1 MAELRHFLAEQNGRP
16 LGEMKTFRKRIGTL
30 FVVAMAAGLTLLA
43 PRLHSQQIELTAA
56 VSYEGQRVSSVQ
68 LAGQPDGN
76 TRKLRALIVQPIN
89 APYAQAKIDETVAAL
104 KKAGDF
110 KDVEVQVTPAAEGV
124 HVVFVLKPAYYFGV
138 YTFPKAEKAF
148 SYTRLLQAANY
159 SKQEPFTQ
167 EKVEEAESS
176 LLEFFHRTGFFRAT
190 VEPKMQI
197 DQAHGVVNVEYDINL
212 KKRAKFGDV
221 ILEGVSE
228 EQTKRLK
235 ASLRSIRARIKGA
248 YIKPGKPYSLRRLNA
263 ATAFLQQQLGKQHFL
278 AGRVKLVSTLYNSET
293 NRTDIKY
300 GVTEGPKIEIK
311 LAGAHVWGRT
321 QKKLIPMYQENS
333 VDPDLVNE
341 GAQDL
346 TSYFQSKGYF
356 DAKVQSQ
363 IQKQP
368 SGVIVLYQ
376 IVKGRRGKVEAI
388 EFHGNEHFSDKD
400 LKSHVLVTKRM
411 PLNPLSHGK
420 YSEQLVRKSVKN
432 IEGLYRGAG
441 YSQVKVTPKLVNKDN
456 KLQLAFQVEQGVRD
470 VVESLQIEGNKALTQ
485 QELAPKGMNLEPG
498 KPYSTLLLTKDRDQI
513 MATYLDK
520 GFLNVTFKSR
530 VEHTK
535 DDPHH
540 VHVVYQVEEGRQVH
554 TARFGSIGAQHTRPE
569 IIARNANIKVD
580 KPLSQTALLR
590 GESQLYT
597 LGVFDWAS
605 VDTRQPITDDP
616 KAEVLVKAH
625 ESKRNSIAY
634 GFGFQVINRGGSIPG
649 GTIALPG
656 LPPIGLPTKF
666 ATSQQT
672 FWGPEGS
679 IEYTRRN
686 FRGRAETLT
695 LSVFGARLDQRAAA
709 SLVNPTIWNTGWS
722 STVTFS
728 AERTSENPIFTA
740 RLGGAGIQFQHYLDK
755 NRQKS
760 VVFRYDFRRTNL
772 SNIVIPDL
780 VLPEDQNVRL
790 STLSASFSRDSRD
803 SALDAHKGIYES
815 VQLDI
820 SPSSLGSN
828 TSFGRFLGQIAYYR
842 SLTSDSSLV
851 WANSL
856 RLGMEHAFG
865 GQHIPISESF
875 FSGGGSTLRGFSLNG
890 AGPQRV
896 VSVCAVD
903 NPGCNETISVPVGGK
918 QLVIFNSEL
927 RFPLGVSLPLI
938 GGVLGG
944 AVFYDGGN
952 VYTNVRFSNIFSD
965 FTHTV
970 GGGLR
975 YKTPVGP
982 VRVDIGHLLNAPP
995 GIKSLQFFVTLGQAF

>member
-1 MAELRHFLAEQNGRP
+1 
-16 LGEMKTFRKRIGTL
+16 MKNFRSWIGTSII
-30 FVVAMAAGLTLLA
+30 VAVAAGFTSV
-43 PRLHSQQIELTAA
+43 PPGLHSQQIEAA
-56 VSYEGQRVSSVQ
+56 ATTVSYEGQRVSSVQ
-68 LAGQPDGN
+68 LAGQPDGVP
-76 TRKLRALIVQPIN
+76 RKLRALITQPIN
-89 APYAQAKIDETVAAL
+89 APYAQTKVDETVAAL

-138 YTFPKAEKAF
+138 YTFPKAEKVF

-167 EKVEEAESS
+167 EKVEEADSS
-176 LLEFFHRTGFFRAT
+176 LLEFFHRTGFFLAT
-190 VEPKMQI
+190 VEPKMQT
-197 DQAHGVVNVEYDINL
+197 DKAHGVVNVEYDVNL
-212 KKRAKFGDV
+212 KRRAKFGDV
-221 ILEGVSE
+221 ILAGASE
-228 EQTKRLK
+228 AQTKRL
-235 ASLRSIRARIKGA
+235 AGSLRSIRARIKGA
-248 YIKPGKPYSLRRLNA
+248 YIKPGKPYTLKKLTA
-263 ATAFLQQQLGKQHFL
+263 ATAFLQQQLGNQHFL
-278 AGRVKLVSTLYNSET
+278 SGRVKLVSTLYNPET
-293 NRTDIKY
+293 NRADIKY
-300 GVTEGPKIEIK
+300 DVTEGPKIEIK

-321 QKKLIPMYQENS
+321 QKKLIPMYQENA
-333 VDPDLVNE
+333 VDADLVNE

-346 TSYFQSKGYF
+346 TSYFQSKGFF

-368 SGVIVLYQ
+368 SGVTVLYQ
-376 IVKGRRGKVEAI
+376 ITKGPRGKVEAI

-400 LKSHVLVTKRM
+400 LKSHVLVTKRVPLM
-411 PLNPLSHGK
+411 PFSHGK

-441 YSQVKVTPKLVNKDN
+441 YSQVKVTPKVMSKDHE
-456 KLQLAFQVEQGVRD
+456 LQLAFQVEEGVRD
-470 VVESLQIEGNKALTQ
+470 VVESLQMEGNKTLTQ

-520 GFLNVTFKSR
+520 GFLNVTFKSK

-540 VHVVYQVEEGRQVH
+540 VHVIYQVEEGPQVH
-554 TARFGSIGAQHTRPE
+554 TASVEPVGAQHTRPE
-569 IIARNANIKVD
+569 IIARNTNIKVN
-580 KPLSQTALLR
+580 KPLSETALLR

-616 KAEVLVKAH
+616 QAEVLVKLH
-625 ESKRNSIAY
+625 ESKRNTIAY
-634 GFGFQVINRGGSIPG
+634 GFGFQVINRGGSIPS

-656 LPPIGLPTKF
+656 LPPVGLPQKF
-666 ATSQQT
+666 TTSQKT

-679 IEYTRRN
+679 VEYTRRN
-686 FRGRAETLT
+686 FRGRAETIT
-695 LSVFGARLDQRAAA
+695 LSAFGGRLDQRASA
-709 SLVNPTIWNTGWS
+709 SWANPTIWNTGWS

-728 AERTSENPIFTA
+728 GERTSENPIFTA
-740 RLGGAGIQFQHYLDK
+740 RLGGAGIQFQHYLDR

-760 VVFRYDFRRTNL
+760 VVFRYDFRRTSL
-772 SNIVIPDL
+772 SNIAIPDL

-790 STLSASFSRDSRD
+790 SSLSASYSRDSRD
-803 SALDAHKGIYES
+803 NPLDAHKGIYQS
-815 VQLDI
+815 FQIDLN
-820 SPSSLGSN
+820 PSFLGSS
-828 TSFGRFLGQIAYYR
+828 TSFGRFLGQTAYYR

-865 GQHIPISESF
+865 GNHIPISESF

-890 AGPQRV
+890 AGPQREV
-896 VSVCAVD
+896 FVCPAD
-903 NPGCNETISVPVGGK
+903 NPNCGEKIPVPVGGK
-918 QLVIFNSEL
+918 ELVIFNSEL
-927 RFPLGVSLPLI
+927 RFPLGISAPLL
-938 GGVLGG
+938 GGTLGG
-944 AVFYDGGN
+944 AVFYDAGN
-952 VYTNVRFSNIFSD
+952 VYSNVTFKNVASD
-965 FTHTV
+965 LTHTV
-970 GGGLR
+970 GFGFR

-982 VRVDIGHLLNAPP
+982 VRVDIGHLLNAPA
-995 GIKSLQFFVTLGQAF
+995 GVKTLQFFVTLGQAF

>member
-1 MAELRHFLAEQNGRP
+1 MNNLSRW
-16 LGEMKTFRKRIGTL
+16 IGAAL
-30 FVVAMAAGLTLLA
+30 VAAIAGFTSA
-43 PRLHSQQIELTAA
+43 PLHSQQIETARTA

-68 LAGQPDGN
+68 VAGQPDGN
-76 TRKLRALIVQPIN
+76 RRKMQALIAQPVN
-89 APYAQAKIDETVAAL
+89 APYEQAKVDETAAAL
-104 KKAGDF
+104 IKNGVA
-110 KDVEVQVTPAAEGV
+110 KDVEVQVTPSPEGL

-138 YTFPKAEKAF
+138 FTFPKAEKTF

-176 LLEFFHRTGFFRAT
+176 LLAFFHRAGFFTAT
-190 VEPKMQI
+190 VEPKLQT

-212 KKRAKFGDV
+212 KRRAKFGDV
-221 ILEGVSE
+221 ILTGVSE
-228 EQTKRLK
+228 QQTKRLN
-235 ASLRSIRARIKGA
+235 ASLRSIKARIKGA
-248 YIKPGKPYSLRRLNA
+248 YIKPGKPYSLKKLNA
-263 ATAFLQQQLGKQHFL
+263 ATTFLQQQLGSQHYL
-278 AGRVKLVSTLYNSET
+278 AGRVKLVSTIYNPET

-300 GVTEGPKIEIK
+300 DVTEGPKIEIK

-321 QKKLIPMYQENS
+321 QKKLIPMYQENA

-356 DAKVQSQ
+356 GAKVQSQ
-363 IQKQP
+363 VQKQP
-368 SGVIVLYQ
+368 SGVTVLYQ
-376 IVKGRRGKVEAI
+376 IVKGPRGKVESI
-388 EFHGNEHFSDKD
+388 EFHGNDHFSDKE
-400 LKSHVLVTKRM
+400 LKSHVPVTKRV
-411 PLNPLSHGK
+411 PGLPFSHGK

-441 YSQVKVTPKLVNKDN
+441 YSQVKVTPKVVRKEDN
-456 KLQLAFQVEQGVRD
+456 ELHLTFQVEEGVRD
-470 VVESLQIEGNKALTQ
+470 VVDSLQIEGNKSLTQ

-498 KPYSTLLLTKDRDQI
+498 KPYSTQLLTKDRDQI

-520 GFLNVTFKSR
+520 GYLTMTFKSK
-530 VEHTK
+530 VEHAK

-540 VHVVYQVEEGRQVH
+540 VRVIYEVEEGPQVK
-554 TARFGSIGAQHTRPE
+554 TVSVEPVGEQHTRPE
-569 IIARNANIKVD
+569 IIARNANIKVG
-580 KPLSQTALLR
+580 KPLSETALLR

-616 KAEVLVKAH
+616 QAEVLVKLH

-634 GFGFQVINRGGSIPG
+634 GFGFQVINRGGSTPS

-656 LPPIGLPTKF
+656 LPPVGLPTKF
-666 ATSQQT
+666 STSQQT

-686 FRGRAETLT
+686 FRGRAETVT
-695 LSVFGARLDQRAAA
+695 LSAFGGRLDQRASA
-709 SLVNPTIWNTGWS
+709 SWANPTIWNTGWS

-728 AERTSENPIFTA
+728 GERTSENPIFTA

-760 VVFRYDFRRTNL
+760 VIFRYDFRRTNL
-772 SNIVIPDL
+772 SNIAIPGL

-790 STLSASFSRDSRD
+790 SSLSASFSRDSRD
-803 SALDAHKGIYES
+803 SQIDAHKGIYES
-815 VQLDI
+815 FQVDMN
-820 SPSSLGSN
+820 PSFLGSS
-828 TSFGRFLGQIAYYR
+828 TSFGRFLGQTAYYK

-856 RLGMEHAFG
+856 RVGLEHAFDG
-865 GQHIPISESF
+865 AHIPISESF

-890 AGPQRV
+890 AGPQREV
-896 VSVCAVD
+896 LVCPAD
-903 NPGCNETISVPVGGK
+903 NPGCGEKISVPVGGK

-927 RFPLGVSLPLI
+927 RFPLGIAPPFV
-938 GGVLGG
+938 GGTLGG
-944 AVFYDGGN
+944 AVFYDVGN
-952 VYTNVRFSNIFSD
+952 VYSSVSFKNIASD
-965 FTHTV
+965 LTHTV

-982 VRVDIGHLLNAPP
+982 VRVDIGHLLNGPP
-995 GIKSLQFFVTLGQAF
+995 GVKSLQVFVTLGQAF

>member
-1 MAELRHFLAEQNGRP
+1 MNSLGRW
-16 LGEMKTFRKRIGTL
+16 IGAAL
-30 FVVAMAAGLTLLA
+30 VAAIAGFTSA
-43 PRLHSQQIELTAA
+43 PLHSQQIETATTA

-68 LAGQPDGN
+68 VAGQPDGN
-76 TRKLRALIVQPIN
+76 RRKMQALIAQPVN
-89 APYAQAKIDETVAAL
+89 APYEQAKVDETAAAL
-104 KKAGDF
+104 IKNGVA
-110 KDVEVQVTPAAEGV
+110 KDVEVQVTPSPEGL

-138 YTFPKAEKAF
+138 FTFPKAEKVF

-176 LLEFFHRTGFFRAT
+176 LLAFFHRAGFFMAT
-190 VEPKMQI
+190 VEPKLQT
-197 DQAHGVVNVEYDINL
+197 DQAHGVVNVEYVINL
-212 KKRAKFGDV
+212 KRRTKFGNV
-221 ILEGVSE
+221 IIAGVSE
-228 EQTKRLK
+228 PQTKKL
-235 ASLRSIRARIKGA
+235 AGSLRSLRARIKGA
-248 YIKPGKPYSLRRLNA
+248 YIKPGKTYSLKRLNA
-263 ATAFLQQQLGKQHFL
+263 ATTFLQQQLGSQHYL
-278 AGRVKLVSTLYNSET
+278 AGRVKLVSTIYNPET
-293 NRTDIKY
+293 NGTDIKY
-300 GVTEGPKIEIK
+300 DVTEGPKIEIK

-321 QKKLIPMYQENS
+321 QKKLIPMYQENA

-356 DAKVQSQ
+356 GAKVQSQ

-368 SGVIVLYQ
+368 SGMTVLYQ
-376 IVKGRRGKVEAI
+376 IVKGPRGKVESI
-388 EFHGNEHFSDKD
+388 EFHGNDHFSDKE
-400 LKSHVLVTKRM
+400 LKSHVPVTKRV
-411 PLNPLSHGK
+411 PGLPFSHGK

-441 YSQVKVTPKLVNKDN
+441 YSQVKVTPKVVRKEDN
-456 KLQLAFQVEQGVRD
+456 ELQLTFQVEEGVRD
-470 VVESLQIEGNKALTQ
+470 VVDSLQIEGNKSLTQ

-498 KPYSTLLLTKDRDQI
+498 KPYSTQLLTKDRDQI

-520 GFLNVTFKSR
+520 GYLTMTFKSK
-530 VEHTK
+530 VEHAK

-540 VHVVYQVEEGRQVH
+540 VRVIYEVEEGPQVK
-554 TARFGSIGAQHTRPE
+554 TVSVEPVGEQHTRPE
-569 IIARNANIKVD
+569 IIARNANIKVG
-580 KPLSQTALLR
+580 KPLSETALLR

-616 KAEVLVKAH
+616 QAEVLVKLH

-634 GFGFQVINRGGSIPG
+634 GFGFQVINRGGSIPS

-656 LPPIGLPTKF
+656 LPPVGLPTKF
-666 ATSQQT
+666 STSQQT

-686 FRGRAETLT
+686 FRGRAETVT
-695 LSVFGARLDQRAAA
+695 LSAFGGRLDQRASA
-709 SLVNPTIWNTGWS
+709 SWANPTIWNTGWS

-728 AERTSENPIFTA
+728 GERTSENPIFTA
-740 RLGGAGIQFQHYLDK
+740 RLGGAGIQFQHYLDR

-760 VVFRYDFRRTNL
+760 VIFRYDFRRTNL
-772 SNIVIPDL
+772 SNIAIPGL

-790 STLSASFSRDSRD
+790 SSLSASFSRDSRD
-803 SALDAHKGIYES
+803 SPLDAHKGIYES
-815 VQLDI
+815 FQVDMN
-820 SPSSLGSN
+820 PSFLGSS
-828 TSFGRFLGQIAYYR
+828 TSFGRFLGQTAYYR

-851 WANSL
+851 WASSL
-856 RLGMEHAFG
+856 RLGLEHAFG
-865 GQHIPISESF
+865 GAHIPISESF

-890 AGPQRV
+890 AGPQREV
-896 VSVCAVD
+896 LVCPAD
-903 NPGCNETISVPVGGK
+903 NPGCGEKISVPVGGK

-927 RFPLGVSLPLI
+927 RFPLGISPPLI
-938 GGVLGG
+938 GGTLGG
-944 AVFYDGGN
+944 VVFYDVGN
-952 VYTNVRFSNIFSD
+952 VYSSVSFKNIASD
-965 FTHTV
+965 LTHTV

-982 VRVDIGHLLNAPP
+982 VRVDIGHLLNGPP
-995 GIKSLQFFVTLGQAF
+995 GVKSLQVFVTLGQAF

>member
-1 MAELRHFLAEQNGRP
+1 
-16 LGEMKTFRKRIGTL
+16 MKTFRRRIGTL
-30 FVVAMAAGLTLLA
+30 LVVAVAAGLTSLA
-43 PRLHSQQIELTAA
+43 PKLHSQQIEATSAA

-68 LAGQPDGN
+68 LAGQPNG
-76 TRKLRALIVQPIN
+76 TPRKLRDLIVQPVN
-89 APYAQAKIDETVAAL
+89 APYAQAKVDETVAAL

-138 YTFPKAEKAF
+138 YTFPKAEKTF

-159 SKQEPFTQ
+159 FKQEPFTQ

-176 LLEFFHRTGFFRAT
+176 LLEFFHRTGFFMAT
-190 VEPKMQI
+190 VEPKMQT
-197 DQAHGVVNVEYDINL
+197 DEVHRVVNVEYVINL
-212 KKRAKFGDV
+212 KRRAKFGNV
-221 ILEGVSE
+221 ILAGVSE
-228 EQTKRLK
+228 QQTKRLN
-235 ASLRSIRARIKGA
+235 ASLRSIKARIKGA
-248 YIKPGKPYSLRRLNA
+248 YIKPGKPYSLKKLTA

-278 AGRVKLVSTLYNSET
+278 AGRVKLVSTLYNAET

-300 GVTEGPKIEIK
+300 DVTEGPKIEIK

-321 QKKLIPMYQENS
+321 QKKLIPMYQENA

-346 TSYFQSKGYF
+346 TSYFQAKGYF
-356 DAKVQSQ
+356 GAKVQSQ

-368 SGVIVLYQ
+368 SGVTVLYQ
-376 IVKGRRGKVEAI
+376 IVRGPRGKVDAI

-400 LKSHVLVTKRM
+400 LKSHVLVTKHVPMM
-411 PLNPLSHGK
+411 PFSHGK

-441 YSQVKVTPKLVNKDN
+441 YSQVKVTPKVVNKDN
-456 KLQLAFQVEQGVRD
+456 ELQLAFQVEEGVRD
-470 VVESLQIEGNKALTQ
+470 VVESLQLEGNKALTQ
-485 QELAPKGMNLEPG
+485 QQLAPKGMNLEPG
-498 KPYSTLLLTKDRDQI
+498 KPYSTQLLTKDRDQI

-520 GFLNVTFKSR
+520 GFLNVTFKSK

-540 VHVVYQVEEGRQVH
+540 VHVVYEVEEGPQVH
-554 TARFGSIGAQHTRPE
+554 TASVESIGARHTRPE
-569 IIARNANIKVD
+569 IVARNANIKVD
-580 KPLSQTALLR
+580 KPLSETALLR

-616 KAEVLVKAH
+616 KAEVLVKLH

-634 GFGFQVINRGGSIPG
+634 GFGFQVINRGGSIPS

-679 IEYTRRN
+679 IEYTRRD

-695 LSVFGARLDQRAAA
+695 LSAFGGRLDQRAAA
-709 SLVNPTIWNTGWS
+709 SLANPTIWNTGWS

-760 VVFRYDFRRTNL
+760 VIFRYDFRRTNL
-772 SNIVIPDL
+772 SNITIPDL
-780 VLPEDQNVRL
+780 VRTEDQNVRL
-790 STLSASFSRDSRD
+790 SSLSASFSRDSRD
-803 SALDAHKGIYES
+803 NALDAHTGIYES
-815 VQLDI
+815 FQVDMN
-820 SPSSLGSN
+820 PGFMGSS
-828 TSFGRFLGQIAYYR
+828 TSFGRFLGQTAYYK

-865 GQHIPISESF
+865 GSHLPISESF
-875 FSGGGSTLRGFSLNG
+875 FSGGGSTLRGFYLNG
-890 AGPQRV
+890 AGPQRDV
-896 VSVCAVD
+896 LVCPAD
-903 NPGCNETISVPVGGK
+903 NPNCGQKITVPVGGQ
-918 QLVIFNSEL
+918 QLLILNSEL
-927 RFPLGVSLPLI
+927 RFPLGISAPFV
-938 GGVLGG
+938 GGTLGG

-952 VYTNVRFSNIFSD
+952 VYSNVSFKNVASD
-965 FTHTV
+965 LTHTV
-970 GGGLR
+970 GFGAR

-982 VRVDIGHLLNAPP
+982 VRIDIGHLLNAPP
-995 GIKSLQFFVTLGQAF
+995 GVKTLQFFVTLGQAF

>member
-1 MAELRHFLAEQNGRP
+1 M
-16 LGEMKTFRKRIGTL
+16 
-30 FVVAMAAGLTLLA
+30 VAVAAGLTSLA
-43 PRLHSQQIELTAA
+43 PKLHSQQIEATSAA

-76 TRKLRALIVQPIN
+76 PRKLRALIAQPVN
-89 APYAQAKIDETVAAL
+89 APYAQAKVDETVAAL

-138 YTFPKAEKAF
+138 YTFPKAEKTF

-176 LLEFFHRTGFFRAT
+176 LLEFFHRTGFFLAT
-190 VEPKMQI
+190 VEPKMQT

-221 ILEGVSE
+221 ILAGVSE
-228 EQTKRLK
+228 EQTKRLN

-248 YIKPGKPYSLRRLNA
+248 YIKPGKPYSLKKLNA

-278 AGRVKLVSTLYNSET
+278 AGRVKLVSTLYNAET

-300 GVTEGPKIEIK
+300 DVTEGPKIEIK

-321 QKKLIPMYQENS
+321 QKKLIPMYQENA

-346 TSYFQSKGYF
+346 TSYFQAKGYF
-356 DAKVQSQ
+356 GAKVQSQ

-368 SGVIVLYQ
+368 SGVTVLYQ
-376 IVKGRRGKVEAI
+376 IVKGPRGKVDAV

-400 LKSHVLVTKRM
+400 LKSHVLVTKHVPMM
-411 PLNPLSHGK
+411 PFSHGK

-441 YSQVKVTPKLVNKDN
+441 YSQVKVTPKVVNKDN
-456 KLQLAFQVEQGVRD
+456 ELQLAFQVEEGVRD
-470 VVESLQIEGNKALTQ
+470 VVESLQLEGNKALTQ
-485 QELAPKGMNLEPG
+485 QELAPRGMNLEPG
-498 KPYSTLLLTKDRDQI
+498 KPYSTQLLTKDRDQI

-520 GFLNVTFKSR
+520 GFLNVTFKSK

-540 VHVVYQVEEGRQVH
+540 VHVVYEVEEGPQVH
-554 TARFGSIGAQHTRPE
+554 TASVESIGAQHTRPE
-569 IIARNANIKVD
+569 IVARNANIKVD
-580 KPLSQTALLR
+580 KPLSETALLR

-616 KAEVLVKAH
+616 KAEVLVKLH

-634 GFGFQVINRGGSIPG
+634 GFGFQVINRGGSIPS

-695 LSVFGARLDQRAAA
+695 LSAFGGRLDQRAAA
-709 SLVNPTIWNTGWS
+709 SLANPTIWNTGWS
-722 STVTFS
+722 STITFS

-760 VVFRYDFRRTNL
+760 VIFRYDFRRTNL
-772 SNIVIPDL
+772 SNITIPDL
-780 VLPEDQNVRL
+780 VRPEDQNVRL
-790 STLSASFSRDSRD
+790 SSLSASFSRDSRD
-803 SALDAHKGIYES
+803 NQLDAHKGIYES
-815 VQLDI
+815 FQVDMN
-820 SPSSLGSN
+820 PGFMGSS
-828 TSFGRFLGQIAYYR
+828 TSFGRFLGQTAYYK

-865 GQHIPISESF
+865 GSHIPISESF

-890 AGPQRV
+890 AGPQREV
-896 VSVCAVD
+896 LVCPAE
-903 NPGCNETISVPVGGK
+903 NPNCGEKISVPVGGK
-918 QLVIFNSEL
+918 QLVILNSEL
-927 RFPLGVSLPLI
+927 RFPLGISAPLI
-938 GGVLGG
+938 GGTLGG
-944 AVFYDGGN
+944 VVFYDAGN
-952 VYTNVRFSNIFSD
+952 VYSNVSFKNVASD
-965 FTHTV
+965 LTHTV
-970 GGGLR
+970 GFGAR

-982 VRVDIGHLLNAPP
+982 VRIDIGHLLNAPP
-995 GIKSLQFFVTLGQAF
+995 GVKTLQFFVTLGQAF

>member
-1 MAELRHFLAEQNGRP
+1 MKNFGRW
-16 LGEMKTFRKRIGTL
+16 IGTL
-30 FVVAMAAGLTLLA
+30 LLVVAAAAALTSFA
-43 PRLHSQQIELTAA
+43 SRLHSQQIEATSAA

-68 LAGQPDGN
+68 LAGQPDGIP
-76 TRKLRALIVQPIN
+76 RRLRASIAQPIN
-89 APYAQAKIDETVAAL
+89 APYEQAKIDETVAAL
-104 KKAGDF
+104 KKAGGF

-138 YTFPKAEKAF
+138 FTFPKAEKVY

-190 VEPKMQI
+190 VEPKMQT
-197 DQAHGVVNVEYDINL
+197 DDNHRVVNVEYDINL
-212 KKRAKFGDV
+212 RKRAKFGDV
-221 ILEGVSE
+221 ILAGVSK
-228 EQTKRLK
+228 EQTTRLN

-248 YIKPGKPYSLRRLNA
+248 YIKPGKPYTLKKLTA
-263 ATAFLQQQLGKQHFL
+263 ATAFLQQQLGNQHFL
-278 AGRVKLVSTLYNSET
+278 AGRVKLVSTLYNAET

-300 GVTEGPKIEIK
+300 DVIEGPKIEIK

-321 QKKLIPMYQENS
+321 QKKLIPMYQENA

-346 TSYFQSKGYF
+346 TSYFQAKGF
-356 DAKVQSQ
+356 FGAKVQSQ
-363 IQKQP
+363 IQRDP
-368 SGVIVLYQ
+368 SGSVTVLYQ
-376 IVKGRRGKVEAI
+376 IDKGPRGKVEAI
-388 EFHGNEHFSDKD
+388 DFHGNEHFSDKD
-400 LKSHVLVTKRM
+400 LKSHVLVTKRT
-411 PLNPLSHGK
+411 PLIPFSHGK
-420 YSEQLVRKSVKN
+420 YSEQLVRKSVTN

-441 YSQVKVTPKLVNKDN
+441 YSQVKVTPKVVNKN
-456 KLQLAFQVEQGVRD
+456 NELQLAFQVEEGVRD
-470 VVESLQIEGNKALTQ
+470 VVESLQMEGNKALTQ
-485 QELAPKGMNLEPG
+485 QELAPKGMNLESG
-498 KPYSTLLLTKDRDQI
+498 KPYSTQLLTKDRDQI

-520 GFLNVTFKSR
+520 GFLNVTFKSK

-540 VHVVYQVEEGRQVH
+540 VHVIYQVEEGPQVH
-554 TARFGSIGAQHTRPE
+554 TASVEPIGAQHTRPE

-580 KPLSQTALLR
+580 KPLSETALLR

-605 VDTRQPITDDP
+605 VDSREPITDNP
-616 KAEVLVKAH
+616 NAAVLVKLH

-634 GFGFQVINRGGSIPG
+634 GFGFQVINRGGSIPS

-656 LPPIGLPTKF
+656 LPPVGLPQTF
-666 ATSQQT
+666 TTSQKT

-695 LSVFGARLDQRAAA
+695 LSAFGGRLDQRASA
-709 SLVNPTIWNTGWS
+709 SWANPTFWNTGWS
-722 STVTFS
+722 STVIFS
-728 AERTSENPIFTA
+728 GERTSENPIFTA
-740 RLGGAGIQFQHYLDK
+740 RLGGAGMQFQRYLDR

-760 VVFRYDFRRTNL
+760 VIFRYDFRRTNL
-772 SNIVIPDL
+772 SNIAIPDL
-780 VLPEDQNVRL
+780 VRPEDQNVRL
-790 STLSASFSRDSRD
+790 SSLSVSYSRDSRD
-803 SALDAHKGIYES
+803 NPLDAHKGIYES
-815 VQLDI
+815 FEVDVN
-820 SPSSLGSN
+820 PSFLGSN
-828 TSFGRFLGQIAYYR
+828 TSFGRFLGQTAYYK

-865 GQHIPISESF
+865 GRHIPISESF

-890 AGPQRV
+890 AGPQRDV
-896 VSVCAVD
+896 LVCPAD
-903 NPGCNETISVPVGGK
+903 NPNCGQKITVPVGGK
-918 QLVIFNSEL
+918 QLVILNSEL
-927 RFPLGVSLPLI
+927 RFPMGISAPLV
-938 GGVLGG
+938 GGTLGG
-944 AVFYDGGN
+944 ALFYDAGN
-952 VYTNVRFSNIFSD
+952 VYSNVSFKNVISD
-965 FTHTV
+965 LTHTV
-970 GGGLR
+970 GFGLR

-982 VRVDIGHLLNAPP
+982 VRIDIGHLLNAPP
-995 GIKSLQFFVTLGQAF
+995 GVKTVQFFVTLGQAF